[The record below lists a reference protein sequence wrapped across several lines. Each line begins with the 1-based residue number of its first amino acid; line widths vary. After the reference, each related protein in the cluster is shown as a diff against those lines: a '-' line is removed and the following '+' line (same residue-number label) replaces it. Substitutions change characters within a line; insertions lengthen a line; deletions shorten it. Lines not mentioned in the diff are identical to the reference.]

1 MLPKLGPM
9 MHEPKVRNLM
19 SNDIINHNTFK
30 VYQAPIKV
38 YAFFAAAGAP
48 AGFRIGQTPAMQVAA
63 AALQK
68 NMKSL
73 IKPYAGLGFQPR
85 LYQRGASGQGGL
97 LFAGD
102 HQGVAR
108 CRGEELSEKLGACAC
123 RLGDYLNVYAQ
134 VRQLPMG
141 FPLLPRLFLCNIA
154 LLLPR

>member
-19 SNDIINHNTFK
+19 SDDIINHNTFK

-38 YAFFAAAGAP
+38 YAYFRAAGAA

-73 IKPYAGLGFQPR
+73 NKPYAGLGFQPLLCQQGARRRR
-85 LYQRGASGQGGL
+85 L
-97 LFAGD
+97 
-102 HQGVAR
+102 HM
-108 CRGEELSEKLGACAC
+108 
-123 RLGDYLNVYAQ
+123 YLEDN
-134 VRQLPMG
+134 
-141 FPLLPRLFLCNIA
+141 
-154 LLLPR
+154 